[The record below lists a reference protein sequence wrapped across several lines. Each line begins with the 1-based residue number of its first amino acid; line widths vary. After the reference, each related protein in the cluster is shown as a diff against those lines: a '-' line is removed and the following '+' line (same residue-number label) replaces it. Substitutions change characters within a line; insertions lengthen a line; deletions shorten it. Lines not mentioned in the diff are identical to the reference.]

1 MNCTAR
7 AFPPARACVLCEF
20 RAQHSMSVCRV
31 CSVHRSNP
39 AIPSFLLGIRSRRR
53 LSMHCHTQCRRYY
66 EELIAGNQ
74 ILGPDFPASRHAFP
88 AIVGGK
94 REQSRRGR
102 ISNCPGKN
110 LLSNKKTMLE
120 TAWSCRV
127 DVPHIN
133 PKSPGADREI
143 PGPIPARFYQ
153 LLLRYTA
160 FCCNLIK

>member
-94 REQSRRGR
+94 RAQSRML
-102 ISNCPGKN
+102 ILSNCPGKN
-110 LLSNKKTMLE
+110 LLSNRKNDARNNLVRQGDHSAYQSE
-120 TAWSCRV
+120 
-127 DVPHIN
+127 VPG
-133 PKSPGADREI
+133 SGPGDSRPD
-143 PGPIPARFYQ
+143 PGPILPITVTLHSV
-153 LLLRYTA
+153 LLQ
-160 FCCNLIK
+160 FN